1 MCSLNQNPKMTIM
14 KPRIYLIAVGI
25 APLAFCISVSAQTMP
40 RSTGLSAS
48 ASSIASASPNPTSN
62 RPLPFHGMVLAVDQK
77 NKTFTI
83 SGKEATRVFKVTNK
97 TQILKG
103 AATAAMKDIV
113 DNEEV
118 SGSYWRN
125 NDGSLE
131 AKVVKLGP
139 MEKKMASPAAKATP
153 ATPPSASATP
163 TS

>member
-1 MCSLNQNPKMTIM
+1 MTIM
-14 KPRIYLIAVGI
+14 KPRIYLIAVVGI

-48 ASSIASASPNPTSN
+48 ASPIASASPNPTSN
-62 RPLPFHGMVLAVDQK
+62 RPLPFHGMVSAVDQK

-83 SGKEATRVFKVTNK
+83 SGREATRVFKVTNK

-113 DNEEV
+113 DNEEI
-118 SGSYWRN
+118 SGAYWRN
-125 NDGSLE
+125 TDGSLE

-139 MEKKMASPAAKATP
+139 MEKKMTSPAPKATP
-153 ATPPSASATP
+153 MTSSSASATP
-163 TS
+163 KP